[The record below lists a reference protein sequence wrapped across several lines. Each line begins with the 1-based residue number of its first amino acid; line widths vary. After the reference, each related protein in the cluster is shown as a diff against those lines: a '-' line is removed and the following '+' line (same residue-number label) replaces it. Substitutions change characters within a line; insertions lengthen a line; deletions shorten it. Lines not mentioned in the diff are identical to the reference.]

1 MSSPLKVLIQMSGAP
16 GSGKSTLA
24 KSLAPLINGVVIDY
38 DLLKTFFLD
47 NEIPFKDSGRLSY
60 SFIWVL
66 AEEMIKQGRNVI
78 VDSPCHYA
86 EILKRGTALA
96 KKSDYEY
103 KYIECRVKPDDV
115 DLLDQRIRS
124 RTPMRS
130 QRSGVYQ
137 PPRDV
142 EDPQQSHDYFR
153 AHFKERIT
161 DPVRPES
168 NSIIVVDSYATPQE
182 CLSSVLEQLNLPTST
197 AENQN
202 IQV

>member
-16 GSGKSTLA
+16 GTGKSTLA

-78 VDSPCHYA
+78 VDSPCHYVN
-86 EILKRGTALA
+86 ILNRGIALA
-96 KKSDYEY
+96 KKCDYEY

-115 DLLDQRIRS
+115 DLLDERIRN

-142 EDPQQSHDYFR
+142 EDTQQTHDYYR

-161 DPVRPES
+161 DPVRPET
-168 NSIIVVDSYATPQE
+168 NSIIVVDSYATPE
-182 CLSSVLEQLNLPTST
+182 ESLDSVLKQLNSPVST
-197 AENQN
+197 AEDKT
-202 IQV
+202 IQI